1 MFSEV
6 RRAVG
11 LGYCGFH
18 CNYPEDHDQSAHFTM
33 CTDGGGGSYY
43 SQTPQYRHSRDC
55 RWKTVVVRKRR
66 EFGEFIMFDFL
77 LIKTVLSLIYITRI
91 CASLGLRMKFKTL
104 CYPVI

>member
-33 CTDGGGGSYY
+33 CTDGGGDLTTVKPPNTATLG
-43 SQTPQYRHSRDC
+43 TAGGK
-55 RWKTVVVRKRR
+55 RWSL
-66 EFGEFIMFDFL
+66 ENGENL
-77 LIKTVLSLIYITRI
+77 ENL
-91 CASLGLRMKFKTL
+91 
-104 CYPVI
+104 